1 LEVEAD
7 YKTWKEYAAVK
18 GLHNAVTNY
27 LDLKKDDFYYIEMTV
42 QGRSYVTARGW
53 EDLSEIL
60 YLYEEE
66 KMKIDETLIEQY
78 LRNERVVKEFAAYYD
93 LFNKYKKEYQTE
105 EILAGTAAE
114 QTVERARVAAFDER
128 LSLLGMLT
136 DKILGEIREDMEAG
150 DYLAD
155 LSGNLKAIGA
165 AIEKMKEQVSADGAG
180 NTEGMRDK
188 KPLSVQA
195 MLENQAAG
203 RRKRMESLQMAGSLS
218 ETERRKARKVIRFLE
233 TMGKELLLG
242 GFSDNDA
249 AFLKVKEKFQAELLE
264 LKEDTQRTKTRL
276 ANLFAFVE
284 SAFAEGNEM
293 LILMTELTVN
303 SASAGF
309 ISRFGCEA
317 YEKHNREMMLS
328 ERGNSLQAEID
339 ALDLEGII

>member
-1 LEVEAD
+1 
-7 YKTWKEYAAVK
+7 
-18 GLHNAVTNY
+18 
-27 LDLKKDDFYYIEMTV
+27 
-42 QGRSYVTARGW
+42 
-53 EDLSEIL
+53 
-60 YLYEEE
+60 
-66 KMKIDETLIEQY
+66 
-78 LRNERVVKEFAAYYD
+78 
-93 LFNKYKKEYQTE
+93 
-105 EILAGTAAE
+105 
-114 QTVERARVAAFDER
+114 
-128 LSLLGMLT
+128 
-136 DKILGEIREDMEAG
+136 
-150 DYLAD
+150 
-155 LSGNLKAIGA
+155 
-165 AIEKMKEQVSADGAG
+165 
-180 NTEGMRDK
+180 
-188 KPLSVQA
+188 
-195 MLENQAAG
+195 
-203 RRKRMESLQMAGSLS
+203 MESLQMAGSLS
-218 ETERRKARKVIRFLE
+218 EPERRKARKVIRFLE

-264 LKEDTQRTKTRL
+264 LKEGTQRTKVRL